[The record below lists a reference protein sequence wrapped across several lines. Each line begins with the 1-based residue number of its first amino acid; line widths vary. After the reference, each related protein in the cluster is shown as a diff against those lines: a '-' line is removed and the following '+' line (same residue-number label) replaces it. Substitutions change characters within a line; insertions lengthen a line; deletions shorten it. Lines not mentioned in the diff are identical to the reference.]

1 MFWHPWTNL
10 SPSRPLSGSL
20 LSLSVSCINDWST
33 LQCCSPGPHLEYLP
47 AQRALAAHQQ
57 PGQLPEAR
65 GGHVA
70 PPDGEGAPVA
80 QGDVA
85 LAQPSSVK
93 LCSVWSNHIW
103 LFWPPSPLSRTC
115 PWLMVASSVEL
126 AELHHTVLSKLLRQ
140 CLNSNR
146 VCLWENT
153 TNTIYGLK
161 LGFYV
166 PRIWIWILTLVW
178 V

>member
-1 MFWHPWTNL
+1 MTDH
-10 SPSRPLSGSL
+10 
-20 LSLSVSCINDWST
+20 T

-85 LAQPSSVK
+85 LAQQSSVK
-93 LCSVWSNHIW
+93 RCSV
-103 LFWPPSPLSRTC
+103 
-115 PWLMVASSVEL
+115 
-126 AELHHTVLSKLLRQ
+126 
-140 CLNSNR
+140 
-146 VCLWENT
+146 
-153 TNTIYGLK
+153 
-161 LGFYV
+161 
-166 PRIWIWILTLVW
+166 
-178 V
+178 